1 MANRGFQMPF
11 NPWTELTKKRPP
23 QTPNTSFQY
32 PLELPPGASSLPPP
46 APSPGNLRI
55 YENSQ
60 LAAAPNSRPGMKPGG
75 DPGVWDLQNSLKA
88 KGANIATDGIMGP
101 QTRAAM
107 ARFGVSASPGA
118 GGGPSGPSPAPG
130 PSAPGP
136 ATQATG
142 GPSGDFLSQLMS
154 ALGPAPQAPSYD
166 PKQVALDTISQQ
178 YGSQESAINRAMQ
191 NTDNLYQ
198 TQIGAQQ
205 KYGANAD
212 QRLQAVYDALN
223 NDLVKGQGQTS
234 QNYDQASKSVGSSYD
249 QATQGLS
256 ELNNQIGGQFLQNAD
271 KLGITQGAA
280 SPLSK
285 LQQTYAMM
293 QGTNLQNKANSLA
306 GLSQDQANFLGLGQS
321 GIDSSRKQGA
331 QARADVATQVRSALA
346 QLGLSNAQTQT
357 EYQGQLTD
365 LEKNKASD
373 YRNLLQQ
380 LGQSQYEQQR
390 QSRLDQLAELVQL
403 GTLDTQRQYMGI
415 RQQTADQNYQLGL
428 GNLGLQQQKL
438 QLELAQTNDPLKR
451 QQLQAQIDSLNANS
465 QQSLAQADYYS
476 RGGSQGQKGPY
487 NDVLLQWLSQ
497 SQPGL
502 WGSEGA
508 GPKFQKA
515 LYDPAEGLIPKAQ
528 SNSYQTGMDP
538 FTYATSQV
546 PGIAQAQG
554 LDLNGLLRALQLY
567 FKGA

>member
-280 SPLSK
+280 NPLSK

-293 QGTNLQNKANSLA
+293 QGT
-306 GLSQDQANFLGLGQS
+306 
-321 GIDSSRKQGA
+321 
-331 QARADVATQVRSALA
+331 
-346 QLGLSNAQTQT
+346 
-357 EYQGQLTD
+357 
-365 LEKNKASD
+365 
-373 YRNLLQQ
+373 
-380 LGQSQYEQQR
+380 
-390 QSRLDQLAELVQL
+390 
-403 GTLDTQRQYMGI
+403 
-415 RQQTADQNYQLGL
+415 
-428 GNLGLQQQKL
+428 
-438 QLELAQTNDPLKR
+438 
-451 QQLQAQIDSLNANS
+451 
-465 QQSLAQADYYS
+465 
-476 RGGSQGQKGPY
+476 
-487 NDVLLQWLSQ
+487 
-497 SQPGL
+497 
-502 WGSEGA
+502 
-508 GPKFQKA
+508 
-515 LYDPAEGLIPKAQ
+515 
-528 SNSYQTGMDP
+528 
-538 FTYATSQV
+538 
-546 PGIAQAQG
+546 
-554 LDLNGLLRALQLY
+554 
-567 FKGA
+567 